1 MAQFD
6 AADCADESGIKG
18 AQGMTTEQDLEATAA
33 RLQDRG
39 VVGLTIAW
47 VDNNGITRSRT
58 APIERLAT
66 VALAGI
72 GITTLF
78 AVFDSHDG
86 ITFAHEGLPNAS
98 GDIRLIPDLDAMT
111 RLAGQPAFAWAPG
124 NQRTADGGPWPY
136 DQRAVLER
144 QVRRAADAGLELRCG
159 FELEMF
165 VSHEG
170 DEPVAAHRGP
180 AYGPKALLD
189 VDEFVAAALT
199 DLAAN
204 GIQVGQVHAEVG
216 SAQLEL
222 SIVASD
228 PLATADRQVLAR
240 QTLHAAARRHGLRLS
255 LAPLTSP
262 DGVGNGCH
270 IHSSAWRDGQNLL
283 VAGSDGR
290 PTGVGASYIAGL
302 LRELPAI
309 AGITAPS
316 VPSLTR
322 LRPGYFA
329 SAFAF
334 WGIENR
340 EAALRYV
347 PDSELLGPGNA
358 NVELKAADASG
369 NPYLALAVLIAAGLA
384 GIEDGLALPEPI
396 ADDPGRWSEEERRRA
411 SLAPLPATPGDQ
423 RLALETSPMIREVLS
438 EPLFGAFL
446 AVRDADAA
454 WAAERSLDE
463 IVAAH
468 LWLY

>member
-1 MAQFD
+1 
-6 AADCADESGIKG
+6 
-18 AQGMTTEQDLEATAA
+18 MTIEQDLEATAA
-33 RLQDRG
+33 RLRDRG

-58 APIERLAT
+58 VPIGRLPT
-66 VALAGI
+66 VVRAGV

-86 ITFAHEGLPNAS
+86 ITFAHEGLPNSS
-98 GDIRLIPDLDAMT
+98 GDVRLIPDLDGMT

-124 NQRTADGGPWPY
+124 RQRTADGGPWPY

-165 VSHEG
+165 VSSDG

-180 AYGPKALLD
+180 AYSAKALLD
-189 VDEFVAAALT
+189 IDEFAAAAIT

-204 GIQVGQVHAEVG
+204 GIEIGQIHAEVG
-216 SAQLEL
+216 QAQLEL

-228 PLATADRQVLAR
+228 PLAAADRQVLAR

-270 IHSSAWRDGQNLL
+270 IHSSAWRDGENLL
-283 VAGSDGR
+283 VAGRDGR
-290 PTGVGASYIAGL
+290 PAGAGASYVAGV
-302 LRELPAI
+302 LRDLPAI
-309 AGITAPS
+309 VGITAPS

-329 SAFAF
+329 GAFQF
-334 WGIENR
+334 WGVENR

-347 PDSELLGPGNA
+347 PDTELLGAGNA
-358 NVELKAADASG
+358 NVGQSVPGARGRDRVRRGRNRGRPDAPGVDRGRSGSLDRGGAQPRLGCAAAG
-369 NPYLALAVLIAAGLA
+369 NP
-384 GIEDGLALPEPI
+384 
-396 ADDPGRWSEEERRRA
+396 RRA
-411 SLAPLPATPGDQ
+411 APRARDQSADPRGPLRAPAR
-423 RLALETSPMIREVLS
+423 RLSR
-438 EPLFGAFL
+438 GA
-446 AVRDADAA
+446 R
-454 WAAERSLDE
+454 R
-463 IVAAH
+463 
-468 LWLY
+468 

>member
-1 MAQFD
+1 
-6 AADCADESGIKG
+6 
-18 AQGMTTEQDLEATAA
+18 MTTEQEFEVTAG
-33 RLQDRG
+33 RLRDEG

-47 VDNNGITRSRT
+47 VDNNGIARSRT
-58 APIERLAT
+58 APIERLPT
-66 VALAGI
+66 VARAGI

-98 GDIRLIPDLDAMT
+98 GDLRLIPELDRMT

-124 NQRTADGGPWPY
+124 HQRTADGGPWPY

-144 QVRRAADAGLELRCG
+144 QIARATDAGLELRCG

-170 DEPVAAHRGP
+170 EELVAGHRGP
-180 AYGPKALLD
+180 AYSAQALLD
-189 VDEFVAAALT
+189 IDEFVAAALR

-204 GIQVGQVHAEVG
+204 GIEVGQIHAEVG
-216 SAQLEL
+216 AAQVEVSLL
-222 SIVASD
+222 ASD
-228 PLATADRQVLAR
+228 PLTAADRQMLAR
-240 QTLHAAARRHGLRLS
+240 QTLRAAARRHGLRLS
-255 LAPLTSP
+255 FAPLTSP

-270 IHSSAWRDGQNLL
+270 IHSSAWRNDENLL
-283 VAGSDGR
+283 ASDASGR
-290 PTGVGASYIAGL
+290 PAGVGAAYIAGL
-302 LRELPAI
+302 LRDLPAI
-309 AGITAPS
+309 VGITAPS
-316 VPSLTR
+316 VPSLAR
-322 LRPGYFA
+322 LRPGFFS

-334 WGIENR
+334 WGVENR

-347 PDSELLGPGNA
+347 PGNALLGPGNA
-358 NVELKAADASG
+358 NVELKPSDASC

-384 GIEDGLALPEPI
+384 GIDERLTLPDPI
-396 ADDPGRWSEEERRRA
+396 ADEPGRWSEDERRRA
-411 SLAPLPATPGDQ
+411 SVAPLPSTPAEQ
-423 RLALETSPMIREVLS
+423 RHALQDNPRIRDVLG
-438 EPLFGAFL
+438 EPLLGAFL

-463 IVAAH
+463 IVAGH

>member
-1 MAQFD
+1 MRRD
-6 AADCADESGIKG
+6 
-18 AQGMTTEQDLEATAA
+18 MDLETTAG
-33 RLQDRG
+33 RLRDEG
-39 VVGLTIAW
+39 VAGLTVAW
-47 VDNNGITRSRT
+47 VDNAGITRSRT
-58 APIERLAT
+58 VPIDRLPTTAR
-66 VALAGI
+66 AGV

-98 GDIRLIPDLDAMT
+98 GDVRLIPDLDGMT
-111 RLAGQPAFAWAPG
+111 RLAGQPAFVWAPG
-124 NQRTADGGPWPY
+124 HQRTADGGPWPY

-144 QVRRAADAGLELRCG
+144 QVQRAAQAGVDLRCG

-180 AYGPKALLD
+180 AYSARALLD
-189 VDEFVAAALT
+189 IDEFTASALA

-204 GIQVGQVHAEVG
+204 GIEVGQIHAEVG
-216 SAQLEL
+216 TAQLEL

-228 PLATADRQVLAR
+228 PLAAADRQVLAR

-255 LAPLTSP
+255 FAPLSSP
-262 DGVGNGCH
+262 EGVGNGCH
-270 IHSSAWRDGQNLL
+270 IHSSVWRAGENLL
-283 VAGSDGR
+283 VSGDGGQPAGA
-290 PTGVGASYIAGL
+290 GAAYIAGL
-302 LRELPAI
+302 LRDLPAVV
-309 AGITAPS
+309 AVTAPS
-316 VPSLTR
+316 VPSLAR

-334 WGIENR
+334 WGVENR

-347 PDSELLGPGNA
+347 PDNELLGPGNA
-358 NVELKAADASG
+358 NVELKPSDASG
-369 NPYLALAVLIAAGLA
+369 NPYLGLAVLIAAGLA
-384 GIEDGLALPEPI
+384 GIEEGLALPDPI
-396 ADDPGRWSEEERRRA
+396 ADDVGRWSEEERRRA
-411 SLAPLPATPGDQ
+411 SVDPLPSTPAEQ
-423 RLALETSPMIREVLS
+423 RLALEGNPRIREVLS
-438 EPLFGAFL
+438 EPLLGAFL

-463 IVAAH
+463 VVAGH